1 MVGRRDALKAARKAA
16 GHTLES
22 LAEAVGVDRSTA
34 IRWES
39 GQSEPQPP
47 HRPKLASA
55 LKVSLARLDVLLLA
69 TDETREPKTAER
81 PGTRSEI
88 QAAEDD
94 RVDYV
99 LRNPR
104 SVDLVTVATL
114 REHIREID
122 GSYESTPSAQL
133 IGQAAQWLGHIMLLK
148 GYATGRVVTAL
159 LAAEAEAAILVGQLA
174 WDASQRREHQ
184 AATLYFEQAR
194 TAGRQI
200 HDPAIEGLALL
211 RQSFVALY
219 GERDPHSGLS
229 LASRAA
235 QTGGA
240 TSAVIAGLG
249 LLHTAEAHA
258 MLGQRRECELA
269 LAEADGY
276 LAQIDVA
283 DPARELF
290 SSTQPGRLAGSCY
303 LALGQERRA
312 QRILED
318 TARDFDHP
326 SKNQSIVWGN
336 LGLAHLRQNELDQA
350 AAALHRAIDV
360 IETTRGGGG
369 LNIVFDAARELH
381 AWRQLPVV
389 GDLHDRLLTLMSAA

>member
-22 LAEAVGVDRSTA
+22 LAEAVGVDRSTV

-47 HRPKLASA
+47 HRPKLASD

-69 TDETREPKTAER
+69 TDETREPQTAER
-81 PGTRSEI
+81 PSTGSEI
-88 QAAEDD
+88 TVAEDD

-99 LRNPR
+99 LCNPR
-104 SVDLVTVATL
+104 SVDLITVATL
-114 REHIREID
+114 REHIRELD
-122 GSYESTPSAQL
+122 RSYESTPSAQL

-148 GYATGRVVTAL
+148 GYAAGRVVIAL

-174 WDASQRREHQ
+174 WDASQRREPQ

-200 HDPAIEGLALL
+200 RDPAIEGLALL

-219 GERDPHSGLS
+219 GERDPYNGLS
-229 LASRAA
+229 LASQAA

-240 TSAVIAGLG
+240 TSSVIAGLG

-326 SKNQSIVWGN
+326 SKNQAIVWGN

-389 GDLHDRLLTLMSAA
+389 GDLQDRLLTLMTAA